1 MLHAALPVKLSK
13 YFSHLAKSIDGLVM
27 EWRRKIHQ
35 NFYSGC
41 CARKHLITMWQTGK
55 QFSVT
60 EKVIFRETEDKNLS
74 KSGASSRRCV
84 SARQRIGNYLPKLLG
99 TQRNA
104 DKENFSS

>member
-1 MLHAALPVKLSK
+1 MLHAALPVKLVK
-13 YFSHLAKSIDGLVM
+13 YFSHLTKSIDGLVM

-41 CARKHLITMWQTGK
+41 CARKHLIIMWQTGK
-55 QFSVT
+55 QFSAT

-84 SARQRIGNYLPKLLG
+84 SARQQIGNYLPKLLG
-99 TQRNA
+99 TQRNGYE
-104 DKENFSS
+104 ENFSS